1 MPPNVRVAP
10 MRLLNRSSAILLLLA
25 LAACTDEPENS
36 VTPPTPEPDPGGM
49 EVLGLYQLEV
59 TGIGGNGGPSSAVL
73 PVDGPSQAVTP
84 VSSGLTFEQTSSST
98 FTEGA
103 RGQGGQRYVSF
114 TYRVR
119 NGTGAPLNNLTVLL
133 TSKSSGPATLPGTP
147 LSAVRLFDGTNA
159 NAAIAAQIVPTGAVA
174 MGSDLVT
181 MEARYPDVLQA
192 LTEAEVA
199 AITPPA
205 GVTSIFPV
213 GYVVRHR
220 TAVNN
225 RTLPATADPNQ
236 FDGVLTVAF
245 RLPMQASATQDPFSL
260 VFQILAVTDTE
271 TRMTE
276 SIEESQDTAAV
287 RMIRERASSL
297 GATTVTVLNGSTVMD
312 PAVAD
317 YPGQRQICSPRTA
330 GTAASPVTTIINP
343 AAYSRV
349 MLLRPGESRNTCDA
363 HFRSGTPGRPA
374 TNVPFTLTALA
385 MDRYGNLKTTA
396 VDTLRLVQQSGPTV
410 TLGPNA
416 VFVSGQV
423 PLTMTYND
431 YGNSVMSAVGRRI
444 EGWRPIEVAGVVR
457 TWTGAVSTSWH
468 TNGNWSPAAVPMS
481 LDSVV
486 VPLAA
491 PIDPVLAANVSVQ
504 GVTVE
509 EGATL
514 SLNAFDLTAGGNVF
528 AGLTGGI
535 TNTTGRLVLAGT
547 ARTVQGRLPRLRVT
561 GTYSLTGNV
570 TARAPLE
577 VAAGRLTA
585 SAFRMQ
591 AESN

>member
-25 LAACTDEPENS
+25 LAACTDKPAPTA
-36 VTPPTPEPDPGGM
+36 TPPTTEPEPEAPQ
-49 EVLGLYQLEV
+49 VVGLYRLEV
-59 TGIGGNGGPSSAVL
+59 TGIGTGQPSSAVL
-73 PVDGPSQAVTP
+73 PSDGPSEVLTTTP
-84 VSSGLTFEQTSSST
+84 TSGLVFEQTSSTT
-98 FTEGA
+98 FTEGP

-119 NGTGAPLNNLTVLL
+119 NGTGAPLNNLTILL
-133 TSKSSGPATLPGTP
+133 VSKTTGTVPGTP
-147 LSAVRLFDGTNA
+147 LSTLRLFNGTAA
-159 NAAIAAQIVPTGAVA
+159 NSAIASQVVPTGAVV
-174 MGSDLVT
+174 MGSDLVSMQAT
-181 MEARYPDVLQA
+181 YPDVLQA

-213 GYVVRHR
+213 GYVVRNR
-220 TAVNN
+220 TSAVN

-236 FDGVLTVAF
+236 YDGVLTVSF
-245 RLPMQASATQDPFSL
+245 RLPMQASAAQDVFS
-260 VFQILAVTDTE
+260 FFFEILAVTDSE

-287 RMIRERASSL
+287 RRLRERASAL
-297 GATTVTVLNGSTVMD
+297 GATTVTVLNGSPAMD
-312 PAVAD
+312 PEVPD

-330 GTAASPVTTIINP
+330 GTAASPTTFITNP

-363 HFRSGTPGRPA
+363 YFRSGAADRPA
-374 TNVPFTLTALA
+374 TNVPFGVTALA
-385 MDRYGNLKTTA
+385 VDRYGNLKTTA
-396 VDTLRLVQQSGPTV
+396 VDTLHLVQQSGPAV

-416 VFVSGQV
+416 VFAAGQV
-423 PLTMTYND
+423 GMTVTYSD
-431 YGNSVMSAVGRRI
+431 YGNSVLGAVGRRN
-444 EGWRPIEVAGVVR
+444 EGWRPIPVAGVTR
-457 TWTGAVSTSWH
+457 TWEGDVSTDWH

-481 LDSVV
+481 LDSVLIPV
-486 VPLAA
+486 AA
-491 PIDPVLAANVSVQ
+491 PLDPVLAANVSIA

-509 EGATL
+509 DVATL
-514 SLNAFDLTAGGNVF
+514 SLNAFDLTASGNVF

-561 GTYSLTGNV
+561 GTYSLSANV
-570 TARAPLE
+570 TARAPLQ
-577 VAAGRLTA
+577 VDAGRLTA
-585 SAFRMQ
+585 SAFRLQME
-591 AESN
+591 AN

>member
-1 MPPNVRVAP
+1 
-10 MRLLNRSSAILLLLA
+10 MRLLNRSSALLLLLA
-25 LAACTDEPENS
+25 LAACTDKPAPTA
-36 VTPPTPEPDPGGM
+36 TPPTPEPEP
-49 EVLGLYQLEV
+49 EAPQVVGLYRLEV
-59 TGIGGNGGPSSAVL
+59 TGIGTGQASSAVL
-73 PVDGPSQAVTP
+73 PADGPSEVLTTTP
-84 VSSGLTFEQTSSST
+84 TAGLTFENTSSST
-98 FTEGA
+98 FTQGA
-103 RGQGGQRYVSF
+103 RGQGGHRYMSF

-119 NGTGAPLNNLTVLL
+119 NGTGTPLNNLTILL
-133 TSKSSGPATLPGTP
+133 VSKTTGTVAGTALSTL
-147 LSAVRLFDGTNA
+147 RLFNGT
-159 NAAIAAQIVPTGAVA
+159 AASSTIATQVVPTGAVV
-174 MGSDLVT
+174 MGSDLTT
-181 MEARYPDVLQA
+181 MQATYPDVLQT

-213 GYVVRHR
+213 GYVVRNR
-220 TAVNN
+220 TSTIN
-225 RTLPATADPNQ
+225 RTLPATSDPNQ
-236 FDGVLTVAF
+236 FDGVMTVSF
-245 RLPMQASATQDPFSL
+245 RLPLQTTASQDVFS
-260 VFQILAVTDTE
+260 FFFEILAVTDSE

-287 RMIRERASSL
+287 RRLRERASSL
-297 GATTVTVLNGSTVMD
+297 GATTVTVMNGSPAMD
-312 PAVAD
+312 PAVLD

-330 GTAASPVTTIINP
+330 GTAASPITFITNP
-343 AAYSRV
+343 AAYSQI

-363 HFRSGTPGRPA
+363 YFRSGAPGRPA

-396 VDTLRLVQQSGPTV
+396 VDTLHLVQQSGPTV

-416 VFVSGQV
+416 VFAAGQV
-423 PLTMTYND
+423 PMTMTYND
-431 YGNSVMSAVGRRI
+431 YGNSVMGAVGRRN

-457 TWTGAVSTSWH
+457 TWTGAVSTDWH

-481 LDSVV
+481 LDSVL

-509 EGATL
+509 DGATL

-577 VAAGRLTA
+577 VSAGRLTA